1 MPLSEEQKQV
11 LRDRMKLAREAKV
24 AKKKLVQE
32 IVAEPKPEPKPE
44 PKVEP
49 KVEPKPVVEIPFEE
63 PLPKPKALSKAPVPE
78 AKLEKPAKTKYAKL
92 VFYQEPTA
100 KKMKKLSK
108 VLESSSD
115 EDDVVV
121 VKPKVSFPVAKPQ
134 PVVDE
139 RKAELDKMKR
149 ISAAFFD

>member
-32 IVAEPKPEPKPE
+32 IVAEPKVEPKPQ
-44 PKVEP
+44 PKVE
-49 KVEPKPVVEIPFEE
+49 PVVEIPFEE
-63 PLPKPKALSKAPVPE
+63 PLPKPKAVPKASVPTAPE
-78 AKLEKPAKTKYAKL
+78 PKVDKPAKTKYAKL

-115 EDDVVV
+115 DDDVVV
-121 VKPKVSFPVAKPQ
+121 VKPKVSIAPTPMAMP
-134 PVVDE
+134 DE
-139 RKAELDKMKR
+139 RKIQLDKMKR
-149 ISAAFFD
+149 MSAAFFD

>member
-1 MPLSEEQKQV
+1 
-11 LRDRMKLAREAKV
+11 
-24 AKKKLVQE
+24 
-32 IVAEPKPEPKPE
+32 
-44 PKVEP
+44 
-49 KVEPKPVVEIPFEE
+49 
-63 PLPKPKALSKAPVPE
+63 
-78 AKLEKPAKTKYAKL
+78 
-92 VFYQEPTA
+92 
-100 KKMKKLSK
+100 MKKLSK

>member
-1 MPLSEEQKQV
+1 MPLSDEQKQV
-11 LRDRMKLAREAKV
+11 LRERMKLAREAKV
-24 AKKKLVQE
+24 AKKNLVKE
-32 IVAEPKPEPKPE
+32 IIEEPKPAEAPVPKPE
-44 PKVEP
+44 
-49 KVEPKPVVEIPFEE
+49 VVEIPFEE
-63 PLPKPKALSKAPVPE
+63 ELPKPKASKPIKINNPD
-78 AKLEKPAKTKYAKL
+78 KPAKTKYAKL

-108 VLESSSD
+108 VLENSSSD

-121 VKPKVSFPVAKPQ
+121 VKPKVSLPVSKPQ

-149 ISAAFFD
+149 LSAAFFD